1 MPISTMI
8 MLAVLIA
15 MRVLSFAIAALFVMV
30 AIRSLFDADLS
41 IRWWQ
46 ALIGAGIFLA
56 TGLAA
61 GLLRKAL
68 SRHTR

>member
-8 MLAVLIA
+8 MLAILIA
-15 MRVLSFAIAALFVMV
+15 MRVLCFAIAALFVMV
-30 AIRSLFDADLS
+30 AIRSLFDADLT

-46 ALIGAGIFLA
+46 ALIGAGIFLV

-61 GLLRKAL
+61 GILRKAL
-68 SRHTR
+68 ARHTR

>member
-1 MPISTMI
+1 MI

-15 MRVLSFAIAALFVMV
+15 MRVLCFAIAALFVMV
-30 AIRSLFDADLS
+30 ALRSLFDADLT

-46 ALIGAGIFLA
+46 GLIGAGIFLA

-68 SRHTR
+68 ARHTR

>member
-15 MRVLSFAIAALFVMV
+15 MRVLCFAISALFVLL
-30 AIRSLFDADLS
+30 AIRSLFDADLA

-46 ALIGAGIFLA
+46 ALVGAGIFLA

-61 GLLRKAL
+61 GVLRKAL
-68 SRHTR
+68 ARHSR

>member
-8 MLAVLIA
+8 MLAVLVA
-15 MRVLSFAIAALFVMV
+15 MRVLCLAIAALFVMV
-30 AIRSLFDADLS
+30 AIRSLFDADLT

-46 ALIGAGIFLA
+46 ALVGAGIFLA

-68 SRHTR
+68 ARNTR

>member
-15 MRVLSFAIAALFVMV
+15 MRVLCFAISALFVLL
-30 AIRSLFDADLS
+30 AIRSLFDVDLS

-46 ALIGAGIFLA
+46 ALVGAGIFLT

-61 GLLRKAL
+61 GVLRKAL
-68 SRHTR
+68 ARHSR